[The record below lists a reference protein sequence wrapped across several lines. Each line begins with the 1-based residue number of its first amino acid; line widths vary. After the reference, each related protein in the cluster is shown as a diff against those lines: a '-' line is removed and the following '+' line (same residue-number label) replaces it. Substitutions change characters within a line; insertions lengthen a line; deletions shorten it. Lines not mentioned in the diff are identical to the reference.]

1 MVATPHCPGIRKA
14 AVLVSSLDRKTAEVL
29 LARMDPQQAERVRQA
44 ASQIEAID
52 DRERDEVLAEFRRLG
67 PLLPEKQPAGIELEG
82 GLARRLARSA
92 PGPAA
97 HSAPDA
103 APEEPQEAHP
113 SDPPFRFLREAEVD
127 KLVKILAA
135 ERSQVT
141 ALVLSHL
148 PPQGAGNVLAR
159 LAPALQV
166 DVIRRLVDLE
176 ETDPAI
182 LREVER
188 GLQRRLSEQVR
199 MQRRRVA
206 GLAAVTAILRAAQP
220 RVGAKILDSLAQHDR
235 PLMERLTP
243 DRLEFADLMEL
254 DDRTLATTIAAADPE
269 IVLLALVGA
278 PPEWLDRFLAHIP
291 EAEVK
296 AIRFRLDHF
305 GPVRLSDVDEARRRL
320 ADLANRLALE
330 GRIELPRR
338 TREAVLT

>member
-14 AVLVSSLDRKTAEVL
+14 AVLVFSLDRKTAELL

-52 DRERDEVLAEFRRLG
+52 DRERDEILAEFRRLG
-67 PLLPEKQPAGIELEG
+67 PLVPEKQPPGIELEG

-97 HSAPDA
+97 HSAP
-103 APEEPQEAHP
+103 EEPQEAHP
-113 SDPPFRFLREAEVD
+113 SEPPFCFLREAEVD

-135 ERSQVT
+135 ERSQVI

-148 PPQGAGNVLAR
+148 PAQGAGNVLAR

-188 GLQRRLSEQVR
+188 GLQHRLSEQVR

-220 RVGAKILDSLAQHDR
+220 RVGAKILDSLARHDR

-243 DRLEFADLMEL
+243 DRLDFADLMEL

-338 TREAVLT
+338 TRDAVAA

>member
-14 AVLVSSLDRKTAEVL
+14 AVLVASLDRKTAEML
-29 LARMDPQQAERVRQA
+29 LARMDPKQAERVRQA
-44 ASQIEAID
+44 AGQIEVID
-52 DRERDEVLAEFRRLG
+52 DAERDEVLAEFRRLG
-67 PLLPEKQPAGIELEG
+67 PLAPERQLAGVEIDDA
-82 GLARRLARSA
+82 LARRMARSVSDPV
-92 PGPAA
+92 PGRVPD
-97 HSAPDA
+97 SAS
-103 APEEPQEAHP
+103 EEPQEAHP
-113 SDPPFRFLREAEVD
+113 SERPFCFLREAELD
-127 KLVKILAA
+127 KLVKILSA

-148 PPQGAGNVLAR
+148 PPQSAAKVLAR
-159 LAPALQV
+159 LAPALQA

-182 LREVER
+182 LHEVER
-188 GLQRRLSEQVR
+188 ALQRRLSEQVQ

-206 GLAAVTAILRAAQP
+206 GVAAVTAILRAAQP
-220 RVGAKILDSLAQHDR
+220 DLTAKILDSLAQHDR
-235 PLMERLTP
+235 PLMERLIP
-243 DRLEFADLMEL
+243 HRLDFADLMEL
-254 DDRTLATTIAAADPE
+254 DDRTLAATVAAADPE

-291 EAEVK
+291 AAEVK

-330 GRIELPRR
+330 GRIELPLR
-338 TREAVLT
+338 TREAVVT